1 MQLVDRPHGWLRVL
15 TQRTHLLPG
24 LGVAAGAATA
34 SLLVSQW
41 LPSVSPLLLA
51 IAAGAVLAN
60 TAGVAPSLRAG
71 LAVAAKRWLRVGVA
85 LLGFQLALTDIAGLG
100 WRMVVVVVGIVS
112 GGIVLTLGLGRLL
125 KVAPGQRLLIACGF
139 SICGAAAVAAVG
151 GVADVDEEEVASSV
165 ALVVLFGTAMIPVIP
180 LLSRLAG
187 LSEHRAGLWAGGSI
201 HEVAQVVAA
210 GGLVSAGALAPAV
223 VVKLARVLM
232 LRSSRSWPSGD
243 AVPTEAG
250 APGHTGHHWCRSSS
264 WRSWPVPSCA
274 PLDGSRAG
282 RSAAPTS
289 PRRRCSLL
297 RCSPSA
303 AASMWPR
310 CVGSVVARWPWRSC
324 PPSSWPPLPS
334 PERSSPA
341 DRPLSGGAA
350 LILPHGPNRGPGLTG
365 GRRTQAEAGGRR
377 QTQAEAGGRR
387 RTQWRPVG
395 RPPAAARHTDRARGR
410 RTGSTWDVKRAGPL

>member
-1 MQLVDRPHGWLRVL
+1 MELGDRPHGWLRVL

-24 LGVAAGAATA
+24 LGVAAAAA
-34 SLLVSQW
+34 ALSLLVSQW

-60 TAGVAPSLRAG
+60 TAWVAPSLRAG
-71 LAVAAKRWLRVGVA
+71 LAVAARRWLRVGVA

-139 SICGAAAVAAVG
+139 SVCGAAAGAAVD

-210 GGLVSAGALAPAV
+210 GGLVSAGALATGV

-232 LRSSRSWPSGD
+232 LAPVLTLLAIRRRRSHGGERTGAHRPPLVPLFVVAFLAC
-243 AVPTEAG
+243 AVLRI
-250 APGHTGHHWCRSSS
+250 TGR
-264 WRSWPVPSCA
+264 V
-274 PLDGSRAG
+274 RAG
-282 RSAAPTS
+282 RSAAPTFAQTALLTAAMFALGCGVHVAS
-289 PRRRCSLL
+289 LRRL
-297 RCSPSA
+297 
-303 AASMWPR
+303 
-310 CVGSVVARWPWRSC
+310 GG
-324 PPSSWPPLPS
+324 
-334 PERSSPA
+334 
-341 DRPLSGGAA
+341 RPLALAFLSTVVVTTIALAGA
-350 LILPHGPNRGPGLTG
+350 LL
-365 GRRTQAEAGGRR
+365 AG
-377 QTQAEAGGRR
+377 
-387 RTQWRPVG
+387 
-395 RPPAAARHTDRARGR
+395 
-410 RTGSTWDVKRAGPL
+410 